1 MFEPAILLKGPFRIA
16 DSTVEIVDHVWQ
28 SNPDYDLA
36 VAAEWEVRT
45 RRAAE
50 LGDHLWDGT
59 AYRVANPDAWTMP
72 PRLQLGTISYR
83 YFATYRRLQDAY
95 RAAGLDP
102 FNHLSIAAL
111 IRTSDD
117 FYLFG
122 RRRVRGNVDLIG
134 GGVQPDEM
142 TVATGDD
149 LEKCL
154 FKELREE
161 TGIPASAVT
170 ALTGLGVVLSGS
182 SNILIIGHATLSLTR
197 AQAEAAFAHREEDE
211 MGALEV
217 VPAAEL
223 NAYLRCLPDYRVL
236 VADLL

>member
-16 DSTVEIVDHVWQ
+16 DFAVETTGRDWQ
-28 SNPDYDLA
+28 AHPDYEQA
-36 VAAEWEVRT
+36 VAAEWDYRT

-50 LGDHLWDGT
+50 LGDHLWDGIS
-59 AYRVANPDAWTMP
+59 YRVANADAWTTR
-72 PRLQLGTISYR
+72 RLQLGTVAYR
-83 YFATYRRLQDAY
+83 HLATYRRLHEMH
-95 RAAGLDP
+95 RAHGLEP
-102 FNHLSIAAL
+102 LHHLSIAAL

-122 RRRVRGNVDLIG
+122 RRRVRRNVDLIG

-149 LEKCL
+149 LERCL

-161 TGIPASAVT
+161 TGIPASAIT
-170 ALTGLGVVLSGS
+170 ELTGLGVVLSTI
-182 SNILIIGHATLSLTR
+182 SNILIIGHATLSLSLAE
-197 AQAEAAFAHREEDE
+197 AQAAFVHREEDE
-211 MGALEV
+211 MGELEI
-217 VPAAEL
+217 VPAAQIKT
-223 NAYLRCLPDYRVL
+223 YLRAMTDYRVI